1 MPIRYTSKGVYLFG
15 VIVYSK
21 IFVDRFH
28 ACMKIWLHEHTYRTC
43 HRQLLSD
50 AMQRRERL
58 VMSKNELRSSGKH
71 QRCGFANGAREL

>member
-28 ACMKIWLHEHTYRTC
+28 ACMKIWTHKSAKEAPWDEQNKLRCSGEH
-43 HRQLLSD
+43 
-50 AMQRRERL
+50 
-58 VMSKNELRSSGKH
+58 
-71 QRCGFANGAREL
+71 